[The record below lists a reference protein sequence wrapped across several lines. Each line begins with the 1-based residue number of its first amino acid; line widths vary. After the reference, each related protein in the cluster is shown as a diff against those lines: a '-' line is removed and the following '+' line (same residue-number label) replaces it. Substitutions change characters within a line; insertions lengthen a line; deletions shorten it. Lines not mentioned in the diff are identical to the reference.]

1 MKFPVPKLW
10 LYEYVSSTKE
20 QTIILIQ
27 KKKKKKKSQETR
39 SFKSLEPVCF
49 LNTIWETLL
58 FSYFLSFGSISKN
71 SQ

>member
-27 KKKKKKKSQETR
+27 KKKKKKNPKKRGPS
-39 SFKSLEPVCF
+39 SL
-49 LNTIWETLL
+49 LNL
-58 FSYFLSFGSISKN
+58 FVF
-71 SQ
+71 

>member
-27 KKKKKKKSQETR
+27 KKKKKNPKKR
-39 SFKSLEPVCF
+39 GPLSL
-49 LNTIWETLL
+49 LN
-58 FSYFLSFGSISKN
+58 LSVF
-71 SQ
+71 